1 MKFLTV
7 HQIIQIHE
15 KVIESH
21 ELQGFAGNKSIESVI
36 SRINN
41 RITFGLIEDVFA
53 LAACYA
59 SFISVGHV
67 FNDANKRTAFM
78 AMDICLLLNGIKL
91 TYETEIVGQLIVKL
105 SQGEIDE
112 MDLAK
117 WLRNQI

>member
-7 HQIIQIHE
+7 QLIIQIHE

-59 SFISVGHV
+59 SFISVGNL